1 MAEIDRTEI
10 RALHYASTSVAI
22 EAIETAILG
31 DPDRR
36 EKVSAI
42 ARKLVTQSRE
52 RSDESGTLDAFLR
65 EFGLSN
71 SEGIALMCLAE
82 ALLRVPDDAT
92 LDALIAEK
100 ISDGD
105 WGAHESAS
113 DSHLVNASVWGL
125 MLAGKLVGKS
135 SSGSV
140 FPVNWLSNLATRIG
154 EPTVR
159 LATLQAMKIL
169 GGQFVLGRDIDA
181 ALSRAKR
188 HNVACSFDMLGEGAR
203 TADDAERYFQSYET
217 AIHRVGK
224 ACSGTDVRE
233 NHNVSVKLSAL
244 HPRFSESQRAKCL
257 PALQHKML
265 RLAKLAKS
273 YGMGMSLDAE
283 ECSRLELSMDVF
295 QWLCNH
301 QELSDWNG
309 LGFVLQAYQKRSA
322 AVARWLV
329 ELANIHPSGFMVRL
343 VKGAYWDTE
352 IKIAQQLGL
361 EDYPVFTDKSHTD
374 LSYEAC
380 MHILL
385 TSNRIY
391 CQFATHNAR
400 SVAHVIEATENSEA
414 SFELQKLHGMGDL
427 LYTLVRENYPSIPVR
442 TYAPVGQHADLLP
455 YLVRRLLENGAN
467 SSFVNRF
474 LDKQLPVDDLIADP
488 VDRVASYSEAQI
500 SHSSSLT
507 SLSATVASSVTSAI
521 PNPRTI
527 FSSAAIPWKA
537 SKGFDLD
544 NRDLIEEMG
553 KEAVAE
559 RARKCVLSLAKSNS
573 ESLESVSFSPASG
586 KAIGRFQS
594 AGPEDFNQ
602 ALDGVSKA
610 FSEWSRLP
618 ARHRGELLL
627 NLATLLENRTLDLAS
642 LIAVEAGRTLNDG
655 VDEVREAV
663 DFCRYYAAHAEAL
676 MDTEIELPGVTGE
689 ANRLRYHASGPWLC
703 ISPWNFPLAI
713 FIGQIV
719 ANLAVGNTVIAKPA
733 EQTPLVA
740 LFAEHLFREAGFP
753 TDVLHV
759 LNGDGPTSGTH
770 LLPDARIKGVSFTG
784 SHATATTINRALA
797 ARPGAITPL
806 VAETGGINCMIVDS
820 TALPEQVVDDV
831 ITSAFRSAG
840 QRCSALRVLY
850 LQSDVADKMI
860 ELLQGAMAE
869 LVLGDPSDLS
879 SDIGPVIDSNA
890 QRIIDQHIAH
900 LETRSKRLA
909 IATLPTGQ
917 STGFFVAPQAWEI
930 NSLKELTQE
939 VFGPVLHVIRYN
951 AETLPTIIDDI
962 RASDFALT
970 MGVHSRLRGLHQRL
984 ENEALIGN
992 LYINRDTVGA
1002 VVGSNP
1008 FGGHGLSGTGP
1019 KAGGP
1024 DYLKRLVREHTI
1036 TDNIT
1041 ALGGNTDLFNLE

>member
-1 MAEIDRTEI
+1 MVAITRANI
-10 RALHYASTSVAI
+10 RSLHYAPTSSVMAVV
-22 EAIETAILG
+22 EASIAH
-31 DPDRR
+31 DADRR
-36 EKVSAI
+36 AKASRMAHD
-42 ARKLVTQSRE
+42 LVAQSRE

-82 ALLRVPDDAT
+82 ALLRVPDDET

-100 ISDGD
+100 ISEGN

-113 DSHLVNASVWGL
+113 DSQLVNASVWGL
-125 MLAGKLVGKS
+125 MLAGKLVGKPS
-135 SSGSV
+135 SSSV
-140 FPVNWLSNLATRIG
+140 FSAQWLSKLVTRIG

-188 HNVACSFDMLGEGAR
+188 QGTLCSFDMLGEGAR
-203 TADDAERYFQSYET
+203 TAEDAERYFSSYT
-217 AIHRVGK
+217 AAIHRVGK
-224 ACSGTDVRE
+224 VCLDTDVRE

-244 HPRFSESQRAKCL
+244 HPRFTESQRAQCL
-257 PALQHKML
+257 PALQEKVL
-265 RLAKLAKS
+265 ALAKLAKN

-295 QWLCNH
+295 QWLCSH
-301 QELSDWNG
+301 EELSDWGG
-309 LGFVLQAYQKRSA
+309 LGFVLQAYQKRA
-322 AVARWLV
+322 IEVAHWLV
-329 ELANIHPSGFMVRL
+329 ELSTSRPKGFMVRL

-352 IKIAQQLGL
+352 IKIAQQMGL
-361 EDYPVFTDKSHTD
+361 DDYPVFTDKSHTD

-380 MHILL
+380 MHALL
-385 TSNRIY
+385 ESSRIF

-400 SVAHVIEATENSEA
+400 SVAQVIEATGGRTA

-427 LYTLVRENYPSIPVR
+427 LYTLVSEQYPELSVR
-442 TYAPVGQHADLLP
+442 TYAPVGQHEDLLP

-474 LDKQLPVDDLIADP
+474 LDKQLPVDELIADP
-488 VDRVASYSEAQI
+488 VDKLIRLQPSATRPSIPTS
-500 SHSSSLT
+500 T
-507 SLSATVASSVTSAI
+507 SLDNPPSI
-521 PNPRTI
+521 PLPEAI
-527 FSSAAIPWKA
+527 FSNAEIPWKA

-544 NRDLIEEMG
+544 DRKLIAHM
-553 KEAVAE
+553 EADAVTE
-559 RARKCVLSLAKSNS
+559 RAQRCLHALSQCALDSAD
-573 ESLESVSFSPASG
+573 SVSCSPTSG
-586 KAIGRFQS
+586 DALGRFQS
-594 AGPEDFNQ
+594 ASADDINR
-602 ALDGVSKA
+602 AVKA
-610 FSEWSRLP
+610 ASNAFPGWSRLS
-618 ARHRGELLL
+618 AKHRGGLLR
-627 NLATLLENRTLDLAS
+627 NLATLLEDHTLDLAS

-663 DFCRYYAAHAEAL
+663 DFCRYYAANAEAL
-676 MDTEIELPGVTGE
+676 MDSDLELPGVTGE
-689 ANRLRYHASGPWLC
+689 SNRLCYHASGPWLC

-713 FIGQIV
+713 FIGQIT
-719 ANLAVGNTVIAKPA
+719 ANLSVGNTVIAKPA
-733 EQTPLVA
+733 EQTPLIA
-740 LFAEHLFREAGFP
+740 LFAEKLFKEAGFP
-753 TDVLHV
+753 SDVLHI
-759 LNGDGPTSGTH
+759 LNGDGPKIGEH

-850 LQSDVADKMI
+850 VQSDVADKMI

-869 LVLGDPSDLS
+869 LVLGDPRKLS
-879 SDIGPVIDSNA
+879 SDIGPVIDEDA
-890 QRIIDQHIAH
+890 KRLIEQHIAR
-900 LETRSKRLA
+900 LTPVAKRLA
-909 IATLPTGQ
+909 ISPLPANL
-917 STGFFVAPQAWEI
+917 STGFFIAPQAWEI
-930 NSLKELTQE
+930 DRLSDLSDE
-939 VFGPVLHVIRYN
+939 VFGPVLHVIRYHSTELS
-951 AETLPTIIDDI
+951 AIIEDI

-970 MGVHSRLRGLHQRL
+970 MGVHSRLHGLHERL

>member
-1 MAEIDRTEI
+1 MAKTDRTEI
-10 RALHYASTSVAI
+10 RGLHYASTSKAI
-22 EAIETAILG
+22 EAMSPAILL
-31 DPDRR
+31 DADRR

-42 ARKLVTQSRE
+42 ARKLVIESRE

-82 ALLRVPDDAT
+82 ALLRVPDDET

-100 ISDGD
+100 ISEGN

-113 DSHLVNASVWGL
+113 DSQLVNASVWGL

-135 SSGSV
+135 SSGAT
-140 FPVNWLSNLATRIG
+140 FPVNWLSNLVTRIG

-188 HNVACSFDMLGEGAR
+188 QNVLCSFDMLGEGAR
-203 TADDAERYFQSYET
+203 TAADAERYFKSYEA

-224 ACSGTDVRE
+224 ACAAADVRR

-244 HPRFSESQRAKCL
+244 HPRFKESQQAKCL
-257 PALQHKML
+257 PALQHKAL
-265 RLAKLAKS
+265 SLAKLAKS

-301 QELSDWNG
+301 QELNDWSG

-322 AVARWLV
+322 AVAQWLV
-329 ELANIHPSGFMVRL
+329 ELASMRPAGFMVRL

-361 EDYPVFTDKSHTD
+361 EDYPVFTDKAHTD
-374 LSYEAC
+374 VSYEAC
-380 MHILL
+380 MHTLL
-385 TSNRIY
+385 RSDRIF

-400 SVAHVIEATENSEA
+400 SVAQVIEATENSEA

-427 LYTLVRENYPSIPVR
+427 LYTLVQEDYPGIPVR
-442 TYAPVGQHADLLP
+442 TYAPVGQHEDLLP

-488 VDRVASYSEAQI
+488 IGVLMRSDGGNTATAAPSE
-500 SHSSSLT
+500 ST
-507 SLSATVASSVTSAI
+507 STVSSATSPIPLPSA
-521 PNPRTI
+521 I
-527 FSSAAIPWKA
+527 FSSAPIPWSA

-544 NRDLIEEMG
+544 DRALIAEMSQR
-553 KEAVAE
+553 AVAE
-559 RARKCVLSLAKSNS
+559 RAQKCVLAVAKNAVDSTD
-573 ESLESVSFSPASG
+573 SVSFSPTSGEAIARFRSAS
-586 KAIGRFQS
+586 S
-594 AGPEDFNQ
+594 EDFDQ
-602 ALDGVSKA
+602 AVGAAASA
-610 FSEWSRLP
+610 FFEWSRLP
-618 ARHRGELLL
+618 AKHRGDLLH
-627 NLATLLENRTLDLAS
+627 NLAKLLEDRTLDLAS

-663 DFCRYYAAHAEAL
+663 DFCRYYAAQAEAL
-676 MDTEIELPGVTGE
+676 MDSEIELPGVTGE

-713 FIGQIV
+713 FIGQIA

-740 LFAEHLFREAGFP
+740 LYAERLFRGAGFP
-753 TDVLHV
+753 SDVLHI
-759 LNGDGPTSGTH
+759 LNGDGPTSGEH

-820 TALPEQVVDDV
+820 TALPEQVIDDV

-869 LVLGDPSDLS
+869 LVLGDPCELS
-879 SDIGPVIDSNA
+879 SDIGPVIDGNA
-890 QRIIDQHIAH
+890 QRIINQHVSN
-900 LETRSKRLA
+900 LETHATCLA
-909 IATLPTGQ
+909 IAPLPTGENN
-917 STGFFVAPQAWEI
+917 GFFVAPQAWEI
-930 NSLKELTQE
+930 NSLDELTQE
-939 VFGPVLHVIRYN
+939 VFGPILHVIRYD
-951 AETLPTIIDDI
+951 AETLPSIIDDI

-970 MGVHSRLRGLHQRL
+970 MGVHSRLHGLHERL

-1041 ALGGNTDLFNLE
+1041 ALGGNTDLFNLD

>member
-1 MAEIDRTEI
+1 MAKTDRTEI
-10 RALHYASTSVAI
+10 RGLHYASTSRAL
-22 EAIETAILG
+22 EAIRAAILP
-31 DPDRR
+31 DSDRR
-36 EKVSAI
+36 EKGSAI
-42 ARKLVTQSRE
+42 ARKLVIESRE

-82 ALLRVPDDAT
+82 ALLRVPDDET

-100 ISDGD
+100 ISEGN

-113 DSHLVNASVWGL
+113 DSQLVNASVWGL

-135 SSGSV
+135 SSGAA
-140 FPVNWLSNLATRIG
+140 FPVNWLSNLVTRIG

-181 ALSRAKR
+181 ALSRAR
-188 HNVACSFDMLGEGAR
+188 RQNVLCSFDMLGEGAR
-203 TADDAERYFQSYET
+203 TAADAERYFKSYEA
-217 AIHRVGK
+217 AIHRIGK
-224 ACSGTDVRE
+224 ACAGTNVRE

-244 HPRFSESQRAKCL
+244 HPRFTESQRAKCL
-257 PALQHKML
+257 PALQQKAL
-265 RLAKLAKS
+265 SLAKLAKS

-283 ECSRLELSMDVF
+283 ECSRLELSMDMF

-301 QELSDWNG
+301 QELKDWSG

-329 ELANIHPSGFMVRL
+329 DLANSRPAGFMVRL

-361 EDYPVFTDKSHTD
+361 EDYPVFTDKAHTD

-385 TSNRIY
+385 SSDRIY

-400 SVAHVIEATENSEA
+400 SVAQVIEATENSEG

-427 LYTLVRENYPSIPVR
+427 LYTLVQENYPGIPVR
-442 TYAPVGQHADLLP
+442 TYAPVGQHEDLLP

-474 LDKQLPVDDLIADP
+474 LDKELPVEDLIADP
-488 VDRVASYSEAQI
+488 VSNVMGFSEANI
-500 SHSSSLT
+500 SKTNSSSSEST
-507 SLSATVASSVTSAI
+507 TATPPPSAI
-521 PNPRTI
+521 PNPRAI
-527 FSSAAIPWKA
+527 FSRAPIPWTA

-544 NRDLIEEMG
+544 DRDLIAAMG
-553 KEAVAE
+553 KDAVSE
-559 RARKCVLSLAKSNS
+559 RAKQCVLSLAESNAD
-573 ESLESVSFSPASG
+573 SLDSVSVSPTSG
-586 KAIGRFQS
+586 EAVGRFRAAS
-594 AGPEDFNQ
+594 TEDFNQ
-602 ALDGVSKA
+602 AVGAAASA
-610 FSEWSRLP
+610 FFEWSRLP
-618 ARHRGELLL
+618 AKHRGDLLR
-627 NLATLLENRTLDLAS
+627 NLATLLEERTLDLAS

-676 MDTEIELPGVTGE
+676 MESEIELPGVTGE

-713 FIGQIV
+713 FIGQIT

-740 LFAEHLFREAGFP
+740 LYAEQLFREAGVP
-753 TDVLHV
+753 SNVLHI
-759 LNGDGPTSGTH
+759 LNGDGPTSGEH

-784 SHATATTINRALA
+784 SHATATVINRALA
-797 ARPGAITPL
+797 ARAGAITPL

-879 SDIGPVIDSNA
+879 SDIGPVIDSTA
-890 QRIIDQHIAH
+890 QRVIDQHIAN
-900 LETRSKRLA
+900 LKTRAKCLA
-909 IATLPTGQ
+909 MATLPTDVG
-917 STGFFVAPQAWEI
+917 SGFFVAPQAWEI
-930 NSLKELTQE
+930 NSLDELTQE
-939 VFGPVLHVIRYN
+939 VFGPILHVIRYD
-951 AETLPTIIDDI
+951 AGTLPTIIDDI

-970 MGVHSRLRGLHQRL
+970 MGVHSRLHGLHQQL

>member
-1 MAEIDRTEI
+1 MAKTDRSKI
-10 RALHYASTSVAI
+10 RALHYATTASALKTI
-22 EAIETAILG
+22 ESALLH
-31 DPDRR
+31 DSDRR
-36 EKVSAI
+36 ARVSTI
-42 ARKLVTQSRE
+42 ARILVTKSRE

-100 ISDGD
+100 ISEGN

-113 DSHLVNASVWGL
+113 DSQLVNASVWGL
-125 MLAGKLVGKS
+125 MLAGRLVGKS
-135 SSGSV
+135 SSGSA
-140 FPVNWLSNLATRIG
+140 FSANWLSNLVTRIG

-169 GGQFVLGRDIDA
+169 GGQFVLGKDIDA
-181 ALSRAKR
+181 ALSRANR
-188 HNVACSFDMLGEGAR
+188 QNVLCSFDMLGEGAR
-203 TADDAERYFQSYET
+203 TAADAERYFQSYEA

-224 ACSGTDVRE
+224 ACTGSNVLE

-244 HPRFSESQRAKCL
+244 HPRFTESQRAKCL
-257 PALQHKML
+257 PAIQEKVLS
-265 RLAKLAKS
+265 LAALAKS

-301 QELSDWNG
+301 QDLADWNG
-309 LGFVLQAYQKRSA
+309 LGFVLQAYQKRSI
-322 AVARWLV
+322 AVAQWLF
-329 ELANIHPSGFMVRL
+329 ELAAARPNGFMVRL

-361 EDYPVFTDKSHTD
+361 EDYPVFTDKAHTD

-380 MHILL
+380 MHTLL
-385 TSNRIY
+385 SSDRIY

-400 SVAHVIEATENSEA
+400 SVAQVIEATKNRDA

-427 LYTLVRENYPSIPVR
+427 LYTLVQENYPDIPVR
-442 TYAPVGQHADLLP
+442 TYAPVGQHEDLLP

-474 LDKQLPVDDLIADP
+474 LDKELPVDELIADP
-488 VDRVASYSEAQI
+488 FTQLIEFDDGNTSSASDSPSA
-500 SHSSSLT
+500 LT
-507 SLSATVASSVTSAI
+507 PAASRI
-521 PNPRTI
+521 PLPKAI
-527 FSSAAIPWKA
+527 FSSAPIPWTA

-544 NRDLIEEMG
+544 DRDLIAVMDQQ
-553 KEAVAE
+553 AVAK
-559 RARKCVLSLAKSNS
+559 RAQTCVLALIKDKVDSTD
-573 ESLESVSFSPASG
+573 SVSFSPTSG
-586 KAIGRFQS
+586 QAIGRFRS
-594 AGPEDFNQ
+594 ASAEDCDQ
-602 ALDGVSKA
+602 AVGTAASA
-610 FSEWSRLP
+610 FFEWSRLS
-618 ARHRGELLL
+618 AKHRGDLLR
-627 NLATLLENRTLDLAS
+627 NLANLLEEHTLDLAS
-642 LIAVEAGRTLNDG
+642 LIALEAGRTLNDG
-655 VDEVREAV
+655 VDEVREAL
-663 DFCRYYAAHAEAL
+663 DFCRYYAAQAEAL
-676 MDTEIELPGVTGE
+676 MDSEIELPGVTGE

-713 FIGQIV
+713 FIGQIS

-740 LFAEHLFREAGFP
+740 LYAERLFREAGFP
-753 TDVLHV
+753 PDVLHI
-759 LNGDGPTSGTH
+759 LNGDGPTSGKH

-784 SHATATTINRALA
+784 SHATATTINRSLA

-820 TALPEQVVDDV
+820 TALPEQVIDDV

-869 LVLGDPSDLS
+869 LVLGDPCDLS
-879 SDIGPVIDSNA
+879 SDIGPVIDGNA
-890 QRIIDQHIAH
+890 QRAINQHVST
-900 LETRSKRLA
+900 LETHATRLA
-909 IATLPTGQ
+909 IAPLPTAQNDG
-917 STGFFVAPQAWEI
+917 SFVAPQAWEI
-930 NSLKELTQE
+930 NSLDELTQE
-939 VFGPVLHVIRYN
+939 VFGPILHVIRYD
-951 AETLPTIIDDI
+951 AETLPSIIDDI

-970 MGVHSRLRGLHQRL
+970 MGVHSRLHGLHERL

-1024 DYLKRLVREHTI
+1024 AYLRRLIREHTI

-1041 ALGGNTDLFNLE
+1041 ALGGNTDLFNLD

>member
-1 MAEIDRTEI
+1 MAVISRANI
-10 RALHYASTSVAI
+10 RSLHYAPATSVMEVVNASL
-22 EAIETAILG
+22 E
-31 DPDRR
+31 DDVDRR
-36 EKVSAI
+36 AQVSKMAHD
-42 ARKLVTQSRE
+42 LVTQSRK

-82 ALLRVPDDAT
+82 ALLRVPDDET

-100 ISDGD
+100 ISEGN

-113 DSHLVNASVWGL
+113 DSQLVNASVWGL
-125 MLAGKLVGKS
+125 MLAGKLVGEP
-135 SSGSV
+135 SSGSI
-140 FPVNWLSNLATRIG
+140 FPAQWLSKLVARIS

-169 GGQFVLGRDIDA
+169 GGQFVLGRDIDS

-188 HNVACSFDMLGEGAR
+188 QGALCSFDMLGEGAR
-203 TADDAERYFQSYET
+203 TAKDAETYFESYAA
-217 AIHRVGK
+217 AIHCIGR
-224 ACSGTDVRE
+224 ACVDSDIRE

-244 HPRFSESQRAKCL
+244 HPRFTEGQRAQCL
-257 PALQHKML
+257 PALQEKAL
-265 RLAKLAKS
+265 VLARLAKD

-295 QWLCNH
+295 QWLCSH
-301 QELSDWNG
+301 EELSDWGG
-309 LGFVLQAYQKRSA
+309 LGFVLQAYQKRAIA
-322 AVARWLV
+322 AAHWLV
-329 ELANIHPSGFMVRL
+329 ELSMSRPAGFMVRL

-352 IKIAQQLGL
+352 IKIAQQMGL
-361 EDYPVFTDKSHTD
+361 DDYPVFTDKSHTD

-380 MHILL
+380 MHALL
-385 TSNRIY
+385 GSSRIF

-400 SVAHVIEATENSEA
+400 SVAQVIEASEGCKA

-427 LYTLVRENYPSIPVR
+427 LYTLIREQYPELRVR
-442 TYAPVGQHADLLP
+442 TYAPVGQHEDLLP

-474 LDKQLPVDDLIADP
+474 LDKQLPVDNLIADP
-488 VDRVASYSEAQI
+488 LAKLMNLEPRATRRGVPTIPTSTPLDKT
-500 SHSSSLT
+500 SS
-507 SLSATVASSVTSAI
+507 I
-521 PNPRTI
+521 PLPQAI
-527 FSSAAIPWKA
+527 FSNAAIPWK
-537 SKGFDLD
+537 SSRGIDLD
-544 NRDLIEEMG
+544 ERNLIAKIG
-553 KEAVAE
+553 TDAILE
-559 RARKCVLSLAKSNS
+559 RAQKCLRALSQSPLSSADGA
-573 ESLESVSFSPASG
+573 SFSPTSG
-586 KAIGRFQS
+586 EAVGRFKRAS
-594 AGPEDFNQ
+594 AD
-602 ALDGVSKA
+602 DIDKA
-610 FSEWSRLP
+610 AQEASNAFVEWSRL
-618 ARHRGELLL
+618 AAWQRGELLR
-627 NLATLLENRTLDLAS
+627 NLATLLEDHTLDLAS
-642 LIAVEAGRTLNDG
+642 LIGVEAGRTLNDG

-676 MDTEIELPGVTGE
+676 MDSELELPGVTGE
-689 ANRLRYHASGPWLC
+689 TNRLRYHARGPWLC

-713 FIGQIV
+713 FIGQIT

-740 LFAEHLFREAGFP
+740 LFAEKLFIEAGFP
-753 TDVLHV
+753 SGVLHII
-759 LNGDGPTSGTH
+759 NGDGPQVGDQ
-770 LLPDARIKGVSFTG
+770 LLPNARIKGVSFTG
-784 SHATATTINRALA
+784 SHLTATTINRALA
-797 ARPGAITPL
+797 ARPGAIIPL
-806 VAETGGINCMIVDS
+806 IAETGGINCMIVDS
-820 TALPEQVVDDV
+820 TALPEQVIDDV

-869 LVLGDPSDLS
+869 LVLGDPCELS
-879 SDIGPVIDSNA
+879 SDIGPVIDGDA
-890 QRIIDQHIAH
+890 KRLIDQHIAD
-900 LETRSKRLA
+900 LTSIAKRIA
-909 IATLPTGQ
+909 ISPLPENLNA
-917 STGFFVAPQAWEI
+917 GFFVAPQAWEI
-930 NSLKELTQE
+930 DRLSDLSAE
-939 VFGPVLHVIRYN
+939 VFGPILHVIRYQST
-951 AETLPTIIDDI
+951 ELPAIIEDI

-970 MGVHSRLRGLHQRL
+970 MGVHSRLHGLHDRL
-984 ENEALIGN
+984 EKEALIGN

-1041 ALGGNTDLFNLE
+1041 ALGGNTDLFNLD

>member
-1 MAEIDRTEI
+1 MAETDRAKI
-10 RALHYASTSVAI
+10 RTLHYATTSSTLK
-22 EAIETAILG
+22 AIETVLLCDA
-31 DPDRR
+31 DRR
-36 EKVSAI
+36 ERVSTI
-42 ARKLVTQSRE
+42 ARNLVIKSRE

-100 ISDGD
+100 ISEGN

-113 DSHLVNASVWGL
+113 DSQLVNASVWGL

-135 SSGSV
+135 SSGSA
-140 FPVNWLSNLATRIG
+140 FPANWLSNLVTRIG

-188 HNVACSFDMLGEGAR
+188 QDVLCSFDMLGEGAR
-203 TADDAERYFQSYET
+203 TATDAERYFKSYEA

-224 ACSGTDVRE
+224 ACTGASVRE

-244 HPRFSESQRAKCL
+244 HPRFTESQRNQCL
-257 PALQHKML
+257 PALQDKVL
-265 RLAKLAKS
+265 RLATLAKS

-295 QWLCNH
+295 EWLCNH
-301 QELSDWNG
+301 QDLSDWSG
-309 LGFVLQAYQKRSA
+309 LGFVLQAYQKRSI
-322 AVARWLV
+322 AVANWLV
-329 ELANIHPSGFMVRL
+329 ELASARPFGFMVRL

-361 EDYPVFTDKSHTD
+361 EDYPVFTDKAHTD

-380 MHILL
+380 MHTLL
-385 TSNRIY
+385 SSDRIY

-400 SVAHVIEATENSEA
+400 SVAQVVEATENRDA

-427 LYTLVRENYPSIPVR
+427 LYTLVKENNPGIPVR
-442 TYAPVGQHADLLP
+442 TYAPVGQHEDLLP

-474 LDKQLPVDDLIADP
+474 LDKELPVDDLIADP
-488 VDRVASYSEAQI
+488 FTQLIEFDEAVTP
-500 SHSSSLT
+500 SNSDPESCTDPT
-507 SLSATVASSVTSAI
+507 SGTSRI
-521 PNPRTI
+521 PLPKAI
-527 FSSAAIPWKA
+527 FSSAPIPWSA

-544 NRDLIEEMG
+544 DRDLIAAMDQ
-553 KEAVAE
+553 KAVAG
-559 RARKCVLSLAKSNS
+559 RAQQCVLAVTKDSVDSTD
-573 ESLESVSFSPASG
+573 SVSFSPTSG
-586 KAIGRFQS
+586 EAIGRFRS
-594 AGPEDFNQ
+594 ASSEDFDQ
-602 ALDGVSKA
+602 AVGAAASA
-610 FSEWSRLP
+610 FFEWSRLP
-618 ARHRGELLL
+618 AKHRGDLLR
-627 NLATLLENRTLDLAS
+627 NLATMLEDHTLDLAS
-642 LIAVEAGRTLNDG
+642 LIALEAGRTLNDG

-663 DFCRYYAAHAEAL
+663 DFCRYYAAQAEAL
-676 MDTEIELPGVTGE
+676 MDSEIELPGVTGE

-713 FIGQIV
+713 FIGQIT

-740 LFAEHLFREAGFP
+740 LYAERLFREAGFP
-753 TDVLHV
+753 SNVLHI
-759 LNGDGPTSGTH
+759 LNADGPTSGEY

-784 SHATATTINRALA
+784 SHATATAINRALA

-869 LVLGDPSDLS
+869 LVLGDPCNLS
-879 SDIGPVIDSNA
+879 SDIGPVIDGNA
-890 QRIIDQHIAH
+890 QRVINQHIST
-900 LETRSKRLA
+900 LETHATRLA
-909 IATLPTGQ
+909 IAPLPATQ
-917 STGFFVAPQAWEI
+917 NNGFFVAPQAWEI
-930 NSLKELTQE
+930 NSLDELTQE
-939 VFGPVLHVIRYN
+939 VFGPILHVIRYN
-951 AETLPTIIDDI
+951 AETLPDIINDI

-970 MGVHSRLRGLHQRL
+970 MGVHSRLHGLHERL

>member
-1 MAEIDRTEI
+1 MAETNRAKI
-10 RALHYASTSVAI
+10 RALHYATTSATLKAVEAVA
-22 EAIETAILG
+22 LR
-31 DPDRR
+31 DSDRR

-42 ARKLVTQSRE
+42 ARDLVIKSRE

-92 LDALIAEK
+92 LDALISEK
-100 ISDGD
+100 ISEGN

-113 DSHLVNASVWGL
+113 DSQLVNASIWGL

-135 SSGSV
+135 SSSSA
-140 FPVNWLSNLATRIG
+140 FPANWLSNLVTRIG

-159 LATLQAMKIL
+159 VATLQAMKIL
-169 GGQFVLGRDIDA
+169 GGQFVLGRDIEA

-188 HNVACSFDMLGEGAR
+188 QDVLCSFDMLGEGAR
-203 TADDAERYFQSYET
+203 TAADAERYFQSYEA
-217 AIHRVGK
+217 AIHSVGK
-224 ACSGTDVRE
+224 ACAGNDVRE

-244 HPRFSESQRAKCL
+244 HPRFTESQKAKCL
-257 PALQHKML
+257 PAIQDKVL

-273 YGMGMSLDAE
+273 YRMGMSLDAE

-295 QWLCNH
+295 EWLCNH
-301 QELSDWNG
+301 QDLSDWNG
-309 LGFVLQAYQKRSA
+309 LGFVLQAYQKRSI
-322 AVARWLV
+322 AVAQWLV
-329 ELANIHPSGFMVRL
+329 ELASTRPLGFMVRL

-361 EDYPVFTDKSHTD
+361 EDYPVFTDKAHTD

-380 MHILL
+380 LQTLL
-385 TSNRIY
+385 SSDRIY

-400 SVAHVIEATENSEA
+400 AVAQVIEATQNRDA

-427 LYTLVRENYPSIPVR
+427 LYTLVQENYSSIPVR
-442 TYAPVGQHADLLP
+442 TYAPVGLHEDLLP

-474 LDKQLPVDDLIADP
+474 LDKKLPVDDLIADP
-488 VDRVASYSEAQI
+488 RTKLIDFEGGNTPLVSPSGSSAS
-500 SHSSSLT
+500 L
-507 SLSATVASSVTSAI
+507 ASDASPI
-521 PNPRTI
+521 PLPKAI
-527 FSSAAIPWKA
+527 FSSAPIPWSA

-544 NRDLIEEMG
+544 DRNLIADMG
-553 KEAVAE
+553 KHAVAK
-559 RARKCVLSLAKSNS
+559 RAETCVRAVAKRNVDSTD
-573 ESLESVSFSPASG
+573 SVSCSPSNG
-586 KAIGRFQS
+586 EAIGPFRS
-594 AGPEDFNQ
+594 ACPEDFDQ
-602 ALDGVSKA
+602 ALGKA
-610 FSEWSRLP
+610 SSAFFGWSRLS
-618 ARHRGELLL
+618 AKHRGDLLR
-627 NLATLLENRTLDLAS
+627 NLAKLLEEHTLDLSS
-642 LIAVEAGRTLNDG
+642 LIALEAGRTLNDG

-663 DFCRYYAAHAEAL
+663 DFCRYYAAYAEAL
-676 MDTEIELPGVTGE
+676 MDSEVELPGVTGE
-689 ANRLRYHASGPWLC
+689 SNRLRYHASGPWLC

-713 FIGQIV
+713 FIGQIT

-740 LFAEHLFREAGFP
+740 LFAEQLFREAGFSP
-753 TDVLHV
+753 DVLHI
-759 LNGDGPTSGTH
+759 LNGDGPTSGEH

-784 SHATATTINRALA
+784 SHATAAAINRALA

-860 ELLQGAMAE
+860 TLLQGAMAE
-869 LVLGDPSDLS
+869 LVLGNPCELS
-879 SDIGPVIDSNA
+879 SDIGPVIDKNA
-890 QRIIDQHIAH
+890 QCVIEQHISDLKMRA
-900 LETRSKRLA
+900 KRLA
-909 IATLPTGQ
+909 ITPLPPEETN
-917 STGFFVAPQAWEI
+917 GFFVAPQAWEI
-930 NSLKELTQE
+930 NSLEELTQE
-939 VFGPVLHVIRYN
+939 VFGPILHVIRYD

-962 RASDFALT
+962 RASNFALT
-970 MGVHSRLRGLHQRL
+970 MGVHSRLHGLHERL
-984 ENEALIGN
+984 EKEALIGN

>member
-1 MAEIDRTEI
+1 MADIDRTKI
-10 RALHYASTSVAI
+10 RALHSPSTSLAVEAVKSALLYDSIRRKKVA
-22 EAIETAILG
+22 
-31 DPDRR
+31 
-36 EKVSAI
+36 KI
-42 ARKLVTQSRE
+42 AHDLVIQSRE

-82 ALLRVPDDAT
+82 ALLRVPDDLT

-100 ISDGD
+100 ISEGN

-113 DSHLVNASVWGL
+113 DSQLVNASVWGL

-135 SSGSV
+135 SSGST
-140 FPVNWLSNLATRIG
+140 FPTNWLANVITRIG

-169 GGQFVLGRDIDA
+169 GGQFVLGRDIDS
-181 ALSRAKR
+181 ALTRAKR
-188 HNVACSFDMLGEGAR
+188 QNVLCSFDMLGEGAR
-203 TADDAERYFQSYET
+203 TAADAERYFQSYEA
-217 AIHRVGK
+217 AINRVGK
-224 ACSGTDVRE
+224 ACSNTSVRQ
-233 NHNVSVKLSAL
+233 NHNISVKLSAL
-244 HPRFSESQRAKCL
+244 HPRFTESQRARCL
-257 PALQHKML
+257 PALQYKVL
-265 RLAKLAKS
+265 ILAKLAKS

-295 QWLCNH
+295 QWLCSH
-301 QELSDWNG
+301 EQLSNWDG
-309 LGFVLQAYQKRSA
+309 LGFVLQAYQKRSIG
-322 AVARWLV
+322 VARWLV
-329 ELANIHPSGFMVRL
+329 ELAASRPKGFMVRL

-361 EDYPVFTDKSHTD
+361 DDYPVFTEKAHTD

-380 MHILL
+380 VNTLL
-385 TSNRIY
+385 GSKRIF

-400 SVAHVIEATENSEA
+400 TVAQVIEAAENLDNA
-414 SFELQKLHGMGDL
+414 FELQKLHGMGDL
-427 LYTLVRENYPSIPVR
+427 LYTLVRERYPNIPTR
-442 TYAPVGQHADLLP
+442 TYAPVGQHEDLLP

-488 VDRVASYSEAQI
+488 LGKLQSSDGGYTLSLPSST
-500 SHSSSLT
+500 SHS
-507 SLSATVASSVTSAI
+507 I
-521 PNPRTI
+521 PLPKAI
-527 FSSAAIPWKA
+527 FSSAPIPWTA
-537 SKGFDLD
+537 SQGFDLD
-544 NRDLIEEMG
+544 NRDLIAKLG
-553 KEAVAE
+553 AEAVAE
-559 RARKCVLSLAKSNS
+559 RAEKCARTLKESDSKSR
-573 ESLESVSFSPASG
+573 ERVSCSPTNGEAV
-586 KAIGRFQS
+586 GRFRS
-594 AGPEDFNQ
+594 AHHDDIED
-602 ALDGVSKA
+602 AVRTASKA
-610 FSEWSRLP
+610 FREWSRLT
-618 ARHRGELLL
+618 AKRREQLLQ
-627 NLATLLENRTLDLAS
+627 NLATLLESHTLDLAS
-642 LIAVEAGRTLNDG
+642 LITVEAGRTLNDSI
-655 VDEVREAV
+655 DEVREAV
-663 DFCRYYAAHAEAL
+663 DFCRYYAAQAEAL
-676 MDTEIELPGVTGE
+676 MDSETELPGVTGE

-713 FIGQIV
+713 FIGQIT

-740 LFAEHLFREAGFP
+740 LFAKNLFAEAGFP
-753 TDVLHV
+753 HDVLHI
-759 LNGDGPTSGTH
+759 LNGDGPTIGEQ
-770 LLPDARIKGVSFTG
+770 LLLDARIKGVSFTG
-784 SHATATTINRALA
+784 SHATATAINRALA
-797 ARPGAITPL
+797 SRPGAITPM

-820 TALPEQVVDDV
+820 TALPEQVIDDV

-860 ELLQGAMAE
+860 DLLQGAMEE
-869 LVLGDPSDLS
+869 LVLGNPCDLS
-879 SDIGPVIDSNA
+879 TDIGPVIDRRA
-890 QRIIDQHIAH
+890 QLLITQHIAN
-900 LETRSKRLA
+900 LESSAQRVA
-909 IATLPTGQ
+909 MAPLPADS

-930 NSLKELTQE
+930 SALGELTDE
-939 VFGPVLHVIRYN
+939 VFGPILHVIRYD
-951 AETLPTIIDDI
+951 AETLPEIIDDI

-970 MGVHSRLRGLHQRL
+970 MGVHSRLHGLHERL
-984 ENEALIGN
+984 EREALIGN